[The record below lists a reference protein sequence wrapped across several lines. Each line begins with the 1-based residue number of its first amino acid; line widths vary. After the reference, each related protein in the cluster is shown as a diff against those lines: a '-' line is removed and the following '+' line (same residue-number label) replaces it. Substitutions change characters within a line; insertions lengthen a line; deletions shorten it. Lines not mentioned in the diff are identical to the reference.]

1 MKQNGFS
8 KTDGIILAVI
18 SKEPQ
23 IDLCKYISM
32 VDAYYRIVP
41 TFEELSGT
49 IERLQKNGILLYDNG
64 KLICKEKAK
73 KLLAG
78 QNRLGMTNFMTK
90 VSEKIIMFPYSEE
103 YEVKYTVQKTE
114 FDEAYKLYKNIL
126 KSGRKQWHKRNY

>member
-1 MKQNGFS
+1 MKQNSFS
-8 KTDGIILAVI
+8 KIDGIILAVI

-78 QNRLGMTNFMTK
+78 QNRLGMTNFMMK
-90 VSEKIIMFPYSEE
+90 VSEKIIMFPYEDE
-103 YEVKYTVQKTE
+103 CEVKYAVQKTE

-126 KSGRKQWHKRNY
+126 KSGRKQ

>member
-1 MKQNGFS
+1 MKQNSFS

-78 QNRLGMTNFMTK
+78 QNRLGMTSFMTK

-126 KSGRKQWHKRNY
+126 KSGRKQ